1 MRKVYL
7 DVTIK
12 VVANV
17 DDSVSNVCDI
27 IDRIDFDITGDGE
40 FVHVEDS
47 EVTNF
52 MITDSK

>member
-40 FVHVEDS
+40 FVDVEDS